1 MYILEVDERG
11 GGSCFLYKSIY
22 IFECFENG
30 SLMLIDK
37 GNFLGG
43 YNFEKILE
51 IFMIW

>member
-11 GGSCFLYKSIY
+11 RNNCFLFYKSIY

-43 YNFEKILE
+43 YNFYKILE
-51 IFMIW
+51 IFMI